1 MVRVQL
7 AAPCAEPRSSQC
19 NLGLGQPGAVSDTAD
34 PVFVLQRTGEELSVY
49 IHARVLTPL
58 LPYRK
63 YYGKYATD
71 PRDVPQ
77 KIRKLNTYLF

>member
-1 MVRVQL
+1 METG
-7 AAPCAEPRSSQC
+7 AAEGSEARQHGTRSAH
-19 NLGLGQPGAVSDTAD
+19 G